1 MSGKVEIYGRDD
13 CRYCAAAIALCQR
26 MKLPAVYHNMTGNDL
41 LKEELIER
49 LGGKPPATV
58 PQIFIGAH
66 RIGGFD
72 DFKRALPVV
81 QQILFG
87 G

>member
-1 MSGKVEIYGRDD
+1 MSKTVEIYGRDD
-13 CRYCAAAIALCQR
+13 CRFCAAAVALCQKH
-26 MKLPAVYHNMTGNDL
+26 KLPFVYHDL
-41 LKEELIER
+41 GSNLVLKAELEDR
-49 LGGKPPATV
+49 LGRKPETV

-66 RIGGFD
+66 RIGGFEH
-72 DFKRALPVV
+72 FKNALPVV

>member
-13 CRYCAAAIALCQR
+13 CRFCAAAVALCQKH
-26 MKLPAVYHNMTGNDL
+26 KLPFVYHTITDALMAA
-41 LKEELIER
+41 ELEER
-49 LGGKPPATV
+49 LGRKAATV

-66 RIGGFD
+66 KIGGFD
-72 DFKRALPVV
+72 DLRRALPVV

>member
-1 MSGKVEIYGRDD
+1 MSALKIEIYGRDD
-13 CRYCAAAIALCQR
+13 CRFCAGAVAFCEKR
-26 MKLPAVYHNMTGNDL
+26 KLPYVYHNMSLDPAL
-41 LKEELIER
+41 MSALIVR
-49 LGGKPPATV
+49 LGAQPKTV

-72 DFKRALPVV
+72 DLKRSYPAV